1 MDTGQGQR
9 KFSRVDFRMSASAEV
24 GGLTLEGTVENLS
37 MRGMF
42 MATGH
47 RPALGE
53 GAEITIDLTRPT
65 EEKPGGGGGE
75 GHHSA
80 EFEPVIQVGGKV
92 VRITETGVAFCFDTI
107 DSDSYVH
114 LKNIVALNAGDPE
127 RAFGEMDTFLDGGQA
142 AP

>member
-9 KFSRVDFRMSASAEV
+9 KFSRVDFRMTASVEV
-24 GGLTLEGTVENLS
+24 GGLTLGGTVENLS
-37 MRGMF
+37 LRGMF
-42 MATGH
+42 MATDH

-53 GAEITIDLTRPT
+53 AAEITIELTRPPD
-65 EEKPGGGGGE
+65 EKAGDGE
-75 GHHSA
+75 AMRGA

-92 VRITETGVAFCFDTI
+92 VRATGTGVAFCFDTI

-127 RAFGEMDTFLDGGQA
+127 RTFGEMDSFLDGGQA
-142 AP
+142 PS